1 MLIHFWQKMS
11 RYFFLYKNLFHVQI
25 PFKKIS
31 FVRLRK
37 QYCWPAFLSILVYCI
52 SLTYFCTWLRS
63 IPGAHAKALLVK
75 WSVVGLSR
83 VFLVWPWLL
92 LFLALLTVNNC
103 VMRFSPS
110 CRTTRMAFILCNAY
124 FSCQEFITFLRKID
138 RSN

>member
-52 SLTYFCTWLRS
+52 SLTYFCTWRRS
-63 IPGAHAKALLVK
+63 IPGAHAKALLVVK
-75 WSVVGLSR
+75 CRWPFPSF
-83 VFLVWPWLL
+83 FLVWPWLL